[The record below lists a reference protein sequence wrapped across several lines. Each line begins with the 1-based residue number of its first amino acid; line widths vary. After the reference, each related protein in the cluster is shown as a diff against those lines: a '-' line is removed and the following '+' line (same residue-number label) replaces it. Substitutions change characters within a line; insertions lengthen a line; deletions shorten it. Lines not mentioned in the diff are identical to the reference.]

1 MGAWSGC
8 VTSRAWILKME
19 STIIIVVKMI
29 QEVIPEKLDLSKAKD
44 IFKSKTGTD
53 SRYSTKMVDNEN
65 KNDELSFLDDE

>member
-1 MGAWSGC
+1 
-8 VTSRAWILKME
+8 ME

-29 QEVIPEKLDLSKAKD
+29 QEVIPEKLDLNKAKD

-53 SRYSTKMVDNEN
+53 SRCSTKMVDDEN